1 MICVAH
7 DKRGREIQGPRC
19 GLDSHTLFWEHVETV
34 NLGKS
39 GANMR
44 AVGDASSTRR
54 LVGYLMPARMP

>member
-1 MICVAH
+1 MISAAAKFRVH
-7 DKRGREIQGPRC
+7 GV
-19 GLDSHTLFWEHVETV
+19 LDSHTLFWEHVETL